1 MHAFIWMSGAIASFC
16 LLAIGGR
23 ELSAGLPITPMLF
36 FRSLISLT
44 FISLVLCFIK
54 EKSLIRVNRLPLHGF
69 RNLVHFAGQYFWF
82 LAMGL
87 LPLAE
92 VFALEFTVPLWTA
105 LIAALVLKEKI
116 TLRKSAAI
124 VLGIFGVLVI
134 VQPGVAMFE
143 VGALVA
149 LAAAVCY
156 ALAHTAV
163 KSLSSTEKP
172 VAILFYMSLLQLP
185 IALCFALPQ
194 WQWPQGIQWL
204 WLTLMGLAA
213 LSAHYCIT
221 RAMLSTEVT
230 TVVTLDFLRLPL
242 IALVGGLLYQE
253 EVGLSLFAGAALMLT
268 GNLINLAKPAAEKP
282 RQADKQQAAVPDR
295 L

>member
-1 MHAFIWMSGAIASFC
+1 MSGSIFSFC

-23 ELSAGLPITPMLF
+23 ELGGDLPVGLMLF
-36 FRSLISLT
+36 FRSLFSLA
-44 FISLVLCFIK
+44 FISLVIFFIK
-54 EKSLIRVNRLPLHGF
+54 EKSQITINRLPLHGF
-69 RNLVHFAGQYFWF
+69 RNLVHFAGQYCWF

-124 VLGIFGVLVI
+124 VLGISGVLVI
-134 VQPGVAMFE
+134 VQPGVAMFDT
-143 VGALVA
+143 GALVA
-149 LAAAVCY
+149 LAAAVFY

-172 VAILFYMSLLQLP
+172 VAILFYMSVLQLP
-185 IALCFALPQ
+185 VALCFALPQ
-194 WQWPQGIQWL
+194 WQWPEGIQWL
-204 WLTLMGLAA
+204 WLVLMGLAA
-213 LSAHYCIT
+213 LSAHYCIA

-242 IALVGGLLYQE
+242 IALIAGLLYQE
-253 EVGLSLFAGAALMLT
+253 GVGFSLFVGAALMLA
-268 GNLINLAKPAAEKP
+268 GNLINLAKPVAGKAQ
-282 RQADKQQAAVPDR
+282 QAGKQQAAVSD
-295 L
+295 

>member
-1 MHAFIWMSGAIASFC
+1 MYAFLWMLGAITSFC

-23 ELSAGLPITPMLF
+23 ELDSDLPITPMLF
-36 FRSLISLT
+36 FRSLISLAV
-44 FISLVLCFIK
+44 ISLVLLLIR
-54 EKSLIRVNRLPLHGF
+54 EKSLISVKRLPLHGF
-69 RNLVHFAGQYFWF
+69 RNLVHFAGQYCWF
-82 LAMGL
+82 LAMSL

-105 LIAALVLKEKI
+105 LIAALVLKERI

-124 VLGIFGVLVI
+124 ILGISGVLVI
-134 VQPGVAMFE
+134 VQPGAAMFE
-143 VGALVA
+143 AGALIA

-185 IALCFALPQ
+185 LALCFALPQ
-194 WQWPQGIQWL
+194 WQWPHGIQWL
-204 WLTLMGLAA
+204 WLTLMGVAA
-213 LSAHYCIT
+213 LSAHYCIS
-221 RAMLSTEVT
+221 RAMLSAEVT

-242 IALVGGLLYQE
+242 IALLGGLLYQE
-253 EVGLSLFAGAALMLT
+253 AVGLSLFIGAALMLA
-268 GNLINLAKPAAEKP
+268 GNLINLAKPAGQKP
-282 RQADKQQAAVPDR
+282 RQADTQQTPAPD
-295 L
+295 